1 MKLDGG
7 PGALLPA
14 DNGLQELHAEA
25 LALMDVLAEAG
36 APTGAMHVGENCS
49 STERTSLAGSHSS
62 TGCAYGAGQAAQ
74 GANELFSATALLVV

>member
-36 APTGAMHVGENCS
+36 ASTGAMQVGEHCS
-49 STERTSLAGSHSS
+49 STGRL
-62 TGCAYGAGQAAQ
+62 CAA
-74 GANELFSATALLVV
+74 S